1 MVRTLIEIQ
10 GGRVSVTVDGASSSP
25 GPSELYD
32 PAKAAEVM
40 AENYVRAQAQ
50 IKELEARLEKGHVC
64 TPACRPNAHVAF
76 EGRARVRE
84 LEAEA
89 DRCRQMIID
98 LSRELE
104 AETKRADENRDWA
117 ERAEARLASISGAV
131 HGIGVSR
138 ALQRGW
144 AGEDALAMAGALK
157 QVRDALGTP
166 GLPETASEP
175 TSQA

>member
-1 MVRTLIEIQ
+1 MV
-10 GGRVSVTVDGASSSP
+10 
-25 GPSELYD
+25 
-32 PAKAAEVM
+32 
-40 AENYVRAQAQ
+40 AENYVRAQAK
-50 IKELEARLEKGHVC
+50 I
-64 TPACRPNAHVAF
+64 
-76 EGRARVRE
+76 RE

-131 HGIGVSR
+131 HGIEVSR
-138 ALQRGW
+138 ALRRGW